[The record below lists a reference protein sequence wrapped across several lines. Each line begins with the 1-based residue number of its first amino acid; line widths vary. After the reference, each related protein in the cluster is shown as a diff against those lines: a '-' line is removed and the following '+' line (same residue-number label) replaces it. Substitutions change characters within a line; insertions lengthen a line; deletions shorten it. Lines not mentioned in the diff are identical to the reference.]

1 MGMVIYP
8 EIRGLGPRITQA
20 ASPSVLRERGMPSR
34 KAGRTWA
41 GRRDGPHASGTA
53 CPIIDNEPFV
63 NTPDPVPR
71 TNPGILAVA
80 VSVGDSS
87 LGTLDV
93 LCTEYCVSFKLFLA
107 CQSHIMSVKGG
118 IGFPPPLFRMA
129 T

>member
-1 MGMVIYP
+1 
-8 EIRGLGPRITQA
+8 
-20 ASPSVLRERGMPSR
+20 MPSR

-41 GRRDGPHASGTA
+41 DRRDGPHAPGTA
-53 CPIIDNEPFV
+53 CPIIVNEPFV

-80 VSVGDSS
+80 VSVSNSS
-87 LGTLDV
+87 LGTLEV

-107 CQSHIMSVKGG
+107 CQSHTKSVKGG
-118 IGFPPPLFRMA
+118 IWLPPPLLDDDV